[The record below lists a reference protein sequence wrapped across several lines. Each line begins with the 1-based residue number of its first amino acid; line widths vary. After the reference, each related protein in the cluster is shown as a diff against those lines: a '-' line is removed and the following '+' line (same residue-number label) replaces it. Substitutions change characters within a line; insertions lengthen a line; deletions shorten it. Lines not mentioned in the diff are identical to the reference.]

1 MEPIVNKYN
10 ILCKNSSDI
19 NEHLPTLY
27 KYASECES
35 IVELGVR
42 GVISSYALV
51 YGLLSNNS
59 SKKRIFRFPI
69 CMTTN
74 SI

>member
-1 MEPIVNKYN
+1 MEKIINKYN
-10 ILCKNSSDI
+10 ILCKKNSDI

-35 IVELGVR
+35 IIELGVR
-42 GVISSYALV
+42 GVISTYAFI

-59 SKKRIFRFPI
+59 SKKKFY
-69 CMTTN
+69 
-74 SI
+74 